1 MAEFKVITKGNAD
14 PHGKPRVYFCCHP
27 EDFGRVFYN
36 DKLLCFEKICED
48 VFKTH
53 DCAIYYTED
62 MNEPLD
68 DNNIN
73 IDLKRMNLFLVPVTF
88 RLMNEPCR
96 AMAVDIA
103 YAKANN
109 IKILP
114 FMMESGLDAVYA
126 LQRNF
131 GERQYLNPYS
141 NDATEVGY
149 EEKLKKILEV
159 ILISDEMAKK
169 VRAAFDAYIFLSY
182 RKKDRN
188 YANELMR
195 IIHNIPGCRD
205 IAIWY
210 DEFLTPGESWRE
222 NIKQA
227 MEMVKEKSNL
237 FTLLVTPNLLEEYL
251 DENGELKK
259 NFVMENEYPEARDMG
274 MRILPTEMV
283 ETDHDELN
291 LKYDGIPEPVKS
303 EDEHFTDTLLSV
315 IEKIAISENDN
326 DPQHNFLIGLAYLEG
341 IDVEVNCDRGIEL
354 ITTAAE
360 AGEIAAMRMLY
371 DIYDEGKYVSI
382 NYAEALKWAER
393 IYDFAVREYGE
404 EHPDTLTPL
413 NNIAY
418 TYGELGDH
426 KKALELYEKVYK
438 LSCKIFGE
446 EHPDT
451 LTSLN
456 NLSMTYGDLGDYKK
470 AFELQEKVCKL
481 SRKILGEEHPV
492 TLLSLNNLAGTY
504 GELGDYKKAL
514 ELFEKVY
521 KLRCKILG
529 EEHPGTLASLNNIAG
544 TYGGLGD
551 YKKALELQEKEYK
564 LSCKILGEEH
574 PDTLLSLNN
583 LAYTY
588 GELGD
593 HKKSLEL
600 YEKVYKLSCKI
611 LGEEHPDT
619 LSSFN
624 HLAYIYGKLGDYK
637 KSLELFEKVYKL
649 RYKILGE
656 EHPDTLLSLNNL
668 AYTYGE
674 LGDHKKALELQEKVY
689 KLRCKNLGEEHPY
702 TIDSLKNCAYTY
714 FYLGD
719 IEKSLELFEKLYAL
733 QCKTQGE
740 QHRSTLTTLS
750 NIQFLRKKLDEK

>member
-1 MAEFKVITKGNAD
+1 MAEFKVKTNGNAD

-27 EDFGRVFYN
+27 DDFGRVFYN
-36 DKLLCFEKICED
+36 DKLSCFEKICKD

-73 IDLKRMNLFLVPVTF
+73 VDLKRMNLFLVPVTF
-88 RLMNEPCR
+88 RLMSESCR
-96 AMAVDIA
+96 AMEVDIA

-114 FMMESGLDAVYA
+114 FMMEPGLDVVYA

-159 ILISDEMAKK
+159 ILISDEMSKK

-222 NIKQA
+222 NIKKA
-227 MEMVKEKSNL
+227 MKMVKEKSNI

-274 MRILPTEMV
+274 MDILPTEMV
-283 ETDHDELN
+283 ETDRDELN
-291 LKYDGIPEPVKS
+291 AKYEGIPEPVKS
-303 EDEHFTDTLLSV
+303 EDEHFTDILLSV
-315 IEKIAISENDN
+315 IEKIAISENDD

-354 ITTAAE
+354 ITIAAE

-371 DIYDEGKYVSI
+371 DIYNEGKYVSI

-404 EHPDTLTPL
+404 EHPDALTPL
-413 NNIAY
+413 SNLAY
-418 TYGELGDH
+418 TYGKLGDH
-426 KKALELYEKVYK
+426 KKAFELQEKEYK
-438 LSCKIFGE
+438 LRCKIFGE
-446 EHPDT
+446 EHPGT

-456 NLSMTYGDLGDYKK
+456 NL
-470 AFELQEKVCKL
+470 A
-481 SRKILGEEHPV
+481 
-492 TLLSLNNLAGTY
+492 
-504 GELGDYKKAL
+504 
-514 ELFEKVY
+514 
-521 KLRCKILG
+521 
-529 EEHPGTLASLNNIAG
+529 
-544 TYGGLGD
+544 
-551 YKKALELQEKEYK
+551 
-564 LSCKILGEEH
+564 
-574 PDTLLSLNN
+574 
-583 LAYTY
+583 
-588 GELGD
+588 
-593 HKKSLEL
+593 
-600 YEKVYKLSCKI
+600 
-611 LGEEHPDT
+611 
-619 LSSFN
+619 
-624 HLAYIYGKLGDYK
+624 
-637 KSLELFEKVYKL
+637 
-649 RYKILGE
+649 
-656 EHPDTLLSLNNL
+656 
-668 AYTYGE
+668 
-674 LGDHKKALELQEKVY
+674 
-689 KLRCKNLGEEHPY
+689 
-702 TIDSLKNCAYTY
+702 
-714 FYLGD
+714 
-719 IEKSLELFEKLYAL
+719 
-733 QCKTQGE
+733 
-740 QHRSTLTTLS
+740 
-750 NIQFLRKKLDEK
+750 